1 MKNIVHL
8 LAIVL
13 VSAAAITSALWLSYS
28 LGRASYSPE
37 PSNNDN
43 NINVNATYRLMN
55 KIVVNIPTRFVYEI
69 SGGGYSVTTIE
80 GLRVTAYN
88 NLPAQSDNTPNIG
101 ASNRKVYEGAIALSR
116 DVLADYKVNYG
127 DVLCLLENNSCY
139 VVEDTMNMR
148 YDNNKKEGSG
158 YRADIFMYSK
168 ASALKTNFTSNA
180 VLLKQR

>member
-37 PSNNDN
+37 PSNNDT
-43 NINVNATYRLMN
+43 NVNATYRLMN

-127 DVLCLLENNSCY
+127 DV
-139 VVEDTMNMR
+139 
-148 YDNNKKEGSG
+148 
-158 YRADIFMYSK
+158 
-168 ASALKTNFTSNA
+168 
-180 VLLKQR
+180 

>member
-1 MKNIVHL
+1 MKNIIRL
-8 LAIVL
+8 LAITL
-13 VSAAAITSALWLSYS
+13 ASATALTSAFWLSYS

-37 PSNNDN
+37 PDSNDT
-43 NINVNATYRLMN
+43 NVNATYRLMN

-88 NLPAQSDNTPNIG
+88 NLPEQSDSTPNIG
-101 ASNRKVYEGAIALSR
+101 ASNRKVYEGSIALSR

-127 DVLCLLENNSCY
+127 DVLCLLENNACY
-139 VVEDTMNMR
+139 VVEDTMNAR

-168 ASALKTNFTSNA
+168 TSALKTNFISNA

>member
-1 MKNIVHL
+1 MKNIIHM
-8 LAIVL
+8 LAIILLPAVAGTAVL
-13 VSAAAITSALWLSYS
+13 CGAYS

-37 PSNNDN
+37 PDSNDT
-43 NINVNATYRLMN
+43 NVNATYRLMN

-88 NLPAQSDNTPNIG
+88 NLPEQSDSTPNIG
-101 ASNRKVYEGAIALSR
+101 ASNRKVYEGSIALSR

-127 DVLCLLENNSCY
+127 DVLCLLENNACY
-139 VVEDTMNMR
+139 VVEDTMNAR

-168 ASALKTNFTSNA
+168 TSALKTNFISNA